1 MSSAPRKASEAK
13 AKIDFC
19 CLTEGCTGVVDFNL
33 QEIAEEDFQAVCP
46 VCHRAYALDPV
57 LRDKL
62 SRMMGLIGAIRNA
75 EDILGDSVVSVN
87 VAGGEVRVPYAL
99 LLTRLNTL
107 ITLNLGGKPTDF
119 HLWVEP
125 SSPETFR

>member
-1 MSSAPRKASEAK
+1 MSEQNAAAEPKAQL
-13 AKIDFC
+13 DFNC
-19 CLTEGCTGVVDFNL
+19 MSGDCAGVVGFDLVNV
-33 QEIAEEDFQAVCP
+33 ADPDFQAVCP
-46 VCHRAYALDPV
+46 VCHTAYALDDS

-62 SRMMGLIGAIRNA
+62 TRMMKLIASIREC

-99 LLTRLNTL
+99 LLTRLNTMISL
-107 ITLNLGGKPTDF
+107 EVSGRKTDF

-125 SSPETFR
+125 SNPQIFR

>member
-1 MSSAPRKASEAK
+1 MSEQNAAAVPKAQL
-13 AKIDFC
+13 DFNC
-19 CLTEGCTGVVDFNL
+19 MSGDCAGVVGFDLANV
-33 QEIAEEDFQAVCP
+33 ADPDFQAVCP
-46 VCHRAYALDPV
+46 VCHTAYALDDS

-62 SRMMGLIGAIRNA
+62 TRMMKLIASIREC

-99 LLTRLNTL
+99 LLTRLNTMISL
-107 ITLNLGGKPTDF
+107 EVSGRKTDF

-125 SSPETFR
+125 SNPQIFR

>member
-1 MSSAPRKASEAK
+1 MKSASSAK
-13 AKIDFC
+13 AKIDFR
-19 CLTEGCTGVVDFNL
+19 CLHENCTGVVEFNL
-33 QEIAEEDFQAVCP
+33 SEVTDKDFQAVCP
-46 VCHRAYALDPV
+46 VCHHAYALDAV
-57 LRDKL
+57 LQDKL
-62 SRMMGLIGAIRNA
+62 GRMMNLIEAVRNS

-107 ITLNLGGKPTDF
+107 ITLNLAGKPTDF

-125 SSPETFR
+125 TSPETFR

>member
-1 MSSAPRKASEAK
+1 MSPEQTAGSNAKLDFRCQSEN
-13 AKIDFC
+13 
-19 CLTEGCTGVVDFNL
+19 CTGVVNFTLADV
-33 QEIAEEDFQAVCP
+33 IDPDFQAVCP
-46 VCHRAYALDPV
+46 VCHRAYALDDT

-62 SRMMGLIGAIRNA
+62 KRMLELIIAIRNS

-87 VAGGEVRVPYAL
+87 VAGGDVRVPYAL

-107 ITLNLGGKPTDF
+107 ITLEIAGNKTDF

-125 SSPETFR
+125 SSPSTFR

>member
-1 MSSAPRKASEAK
+1 MSTQGTTASPRAQL
-13 AKIDFC
+13 DFH
-19 CLTEGCTGVVDFNL
+19 CLAEDCSGVVGFDL
-33 QEIAEEDFQAVCP
+33 ASVADPEFQAVCP
-46 VCHRAYALDPV
+46 VCHRAYELDGA

-62 SRMMGLIGAIRNA
+62 TRMMKLIAAIRDS

-87 VAGGEVRVPYAL
+87 VAGGDVRIPYAL

-107 ITLNLGGKPTDF
+107 ISLEIAGRKIDF

-125 SSPETFR
+125 SNPQIFR